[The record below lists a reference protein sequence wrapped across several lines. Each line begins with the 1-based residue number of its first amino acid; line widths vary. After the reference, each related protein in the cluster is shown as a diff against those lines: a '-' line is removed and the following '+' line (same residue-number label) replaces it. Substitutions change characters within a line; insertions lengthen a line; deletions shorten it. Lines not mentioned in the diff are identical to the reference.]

1 MRANEDKTVG
11 HISLTLL
18 KLETQFVVLYSC
30 YPLFSY
36 LVFSLS
42 NPAVNFYAIFPA
54 SSFVVLQHKTISIL
68 RFLLSVTTRKEMRM
82 VKAKYE
88 EFFNILEIFKHFIS
102 ISGTVKGHSQKA
114 NKSNVNNNISQ
125 VYKWKSLWELDD
137 ITLSFYIW

>member
-1 MRANEDKTVG
+1 
-11 HISLTLL
+11 
-18 KLETQFVVLYSC
+18 
-30 YPLFSY
+30 
-36 LVFSLS
+36 
-42 NPAVNFYAIFPA
+42 
-54 SSFVVLQHKTISIL
+54 
-68 RFLLSVTTRKEMRM
+68 M